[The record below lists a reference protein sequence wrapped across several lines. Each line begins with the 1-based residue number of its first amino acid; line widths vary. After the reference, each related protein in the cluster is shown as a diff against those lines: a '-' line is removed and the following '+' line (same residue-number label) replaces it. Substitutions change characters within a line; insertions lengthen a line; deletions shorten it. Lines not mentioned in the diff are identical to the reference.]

1 MTQLVLNIRDRN
13 IIPHLRKVLNSIDGV
28 TVARTPRK
36 KKSGLEEAQEDVRE
50 GRVTEYASVDE
61 YFKEM
66 GV

>member
-36 KKSGLEEAQEDVRE
+36 KKSGLEEALKDVRE
-50 GRVTEYASVDE
+50 GRVTEHASVDD
-61 YFKEM
+61 YFKIIK
-66 GV
+66 V